1 MFKYYLFSGLVFSF
15 IFVQSSLAQSSGQTW
30 CAIQYLNISDST
42 MTSLAVGLGQT
53 SDSSDEICQDAALH
67 LQVFESDPGSKKLVS
82 ATAYLVPVGT
92 DPVDFYK
99 ANTWSRPLNDS
110 EKDLYYCVLSG
121 SGGSGLTSNFFQA
134 GGDWLINLM
143 PSSPDAIKIPNQ
155 IVQLTGEGTLASNL
169 RIELYS
175 AGWQTL
181 AIFCLI
187 KFYKLIPFKST

>member
-1 MFKYYLFSGLVFSF
+1 V
-15 IFVQSSLAQSSGQTW
+15 GQTW
-30 CAIQYLNISDST
+30 CAVQYLDSSNST
-42 MTSLAVGLGQT
+42 MLSVGIGLGSV
-53 SDSSDEICQDAALH
+53 SDTSDEICQDTAIH
-67 LQVFESDPGSKKLVS
+67 LSIFQNNSSMHLIS
-82 ATAYLVPVGT
+82 AVATLIPNGT
-92 DPVDFYK
+92 DPVTFYE

-169 RIELYS
+169 LIELYS

-187 KFYKLIPFKST
+187 KFYNLIPFKST